1 MMKKLRNIFKYSNV
15 SRWHIVFNT
24 LRFVFL
30 HIIGKRF
37 VIAPVN
43 DYCMELDLNTP
54 GLSRTLFVYGTRELL
69 DTHLV
74 QKEIGGDM
82 NVLDVGAN
90 IGYYAIMEAS
100 QLTSG
105 RVYAFEPDPRN
116 IELLQKN
123 IKLNNLENKI
133 TVFPYAASNVSEEGK
148 RFHLGERT
156 NVSSFVERGDEAGT
170 AEVECVKLDDLPY
183 IDTIDFIRMDI
194 EGYECKVL
202 EGARNFLTHTKK
214 PVKILLEVHTFAY
227 NKTDMDFAKQLQFL
241 ADNQFVVRYV
251 IATEKGERL
260 LNEEGLAST
269 KEATERGRT
278 KYLFEDVPIEH
289 TLELLEHK
297 GIRSLMLQK
306 NI

>member
-1 MMKKLRNIFKYSNV
+1 MKKLRDIFKYSDV
-15 SRWHIVFNT
+15 SKWQIIYNT

-30 HIIGKRF
+30 RIIGKQF

-43 DYCMELDLNTP
+43 DYHMELDLKTP

-74 QKEIGGDM
+74 QKEVNETM

-90 IGYYAIMEAS
+90 IGYYAIMEGA
-100 QLTSG
+100 QLTNG
-105 RVYAFEPDPRN
+105 TVYAFEPDPRN

-123 IKLNNLENKI
+123 VKLNSLENKI
-133 TVFPYAASNVSEEGK
+133 TVFPYAASDRNEKGK
-148 RFHLGERT
+148 KFYLGERT
-156 NVSSFVERGDEAGT
+156 NVSSFVERGDEAGA
-170 AEVECVKLDDLPY
+170 AEVECIKLDDLPY

-202 EGARNFLTHTKK
+202 AGARAFLTCTTK

-227 NKTDMDFAKQLQFL
+227 NKTDMNFAKQLEFL
-241 ADNQFVVRYV
+241 SDNNFAIRYV
-251 IATEKGERL
+251 IATEKGEQL
-260 LNEEGLAST
+260 LKEKGLTST

-278 KYLFEDVPIEH
+278 KYLFENVPIEQ
-289 TLELLEHK
+289 TLELLERK